1 MCTTDVRDAIT
12 WSGFYGRWVTAVIMY
27 NGIKWRSWL
36 STYLDR
42 VRYNI
47 VGNWTT
53 STTFINIDAY
63 TSLQN
68 LLYRIYI
75 HPANYSVDTYATS
88 QTIII
93 ALDRVEFRSA
103 LSTFSTNNL
112 AHRARPYTRKK
123 KVGKKI
129 NKSDAEEINT
139 LESSRFARS
148 KKKKERKKEKKEG
161 GK

>member
-1 MCTTDVRDAIT
+1 MERWISSGKKFARQIVRTGRRRDAKIGIQCLGVETMEKGERHVSLFDRFCPFHPHQEREREREEKRERRKGIYVCTTDVRDAIT

-68 LLYRIYI
+68 LLYRI
-75 HPANYSVDTYATS
+75 HPANYSVDTDATS
-88 QTIII
+88 Q
-93 ALDRVEFRSA
+93 R
-103 LSTFSTNNL
+103 
-112 AHRARPYTRKK
+112 
-123 KVGKKI
+123 
-129 NKSDAEEINT
+129 
-139 LESSRFARS
+139 
-148 KKKKERKKEKKEG
+148 
-161 GK
+161 